1 MSVLSLSQR
10 SRFAVFCAAALMV
23 GVLAGGYFGDR
34 ALATSEKLS
43 EELRTFSELLDTVQD
58 RYMEEVEGTELVYG
72 AIRGML
78 RTLDPHSSFLDPKSY
93 REMREE
99 QRGSFSG
106 LGIVISLRGEENLL
120 TVISPIEGT
129 PAHRAGIRAGDVI
142 SMIETEETSGMSIDK
157 ALVKLRGRKGS
168 EVKLT
173 ILREGVEEPLHFTIT
188 RDDIPTASIPY
199 SYILRPGVGYI
210 KIKNFTQ
217 TTAEELD
224 QKIRHLAQQG
234 MEQLVLDLR
243 ANPGGLLEQAVK
255 VASRFIGGQKMIV
268 YTRGRVA
275 NSDQEYYGT
284 EERDGLRFPLVILVN
299 QGSASAS
306 EIVAGAVQDHDRGL
320 VVGENTW
327 GKGLVQTVY
336 PLSHESALALTTAK
350 YYTPSG
356 RLIQR
361 DYHSLE
367 DYFSYAEANLSEE
380 EREVRYTDAGRKV
393 LGGGGISPDVE
404 VKVPDPPEF
413 IQTLER
419 RTVFFDFAVQ
429 VTARRK
435 VDRDFQADDAVLA
448 QFMKLLGQKKID
460 HKPEE
465 IQANLDYIK
474 NAIRA
479 EVIGAAFGLEERSKV
494 LAERDPQIQGALELL
509 PRAQAMLAALRRP
522 PRASAANPVPPKSP
536 GEVPRQGSTD
546 PVN

>member
-1 MSVLSLSQR
+1 MSGKLHFAIFSL
-10 SRFAVFCAAALMV
+10 VALV
-23 GVLAGGYFGDR
+23 AGVLAGGFFGDP
-34 ALATSEKLS
+34 ALATSEKTA
-43 EELRTFSELLDTVQD
+43 EQLRTFSDMLDLVQE
-58 RYMEEVEGTELVYG
+58 RYMDEVDSSELVYSSV
-72 AIRGML
+72 RGML

-142 SMIETEETSGMSIDK
+142 SMIDKEETAGMSIDK
-157 ALVKLRGRKGS
+157 ALVKLRGKKGT
-168 EVKLT
+168 EVNLAVS
-173 ILREGVEEPLHFTIT
+173 REGVDEILHFTVV

-199 SYILRPGVGYI
+199 SYMLRPGVGYI
-210 KIKNFTQ
+210 KIKSFTQ
-217 TTAEELD
+217 TTTEELD
-224 QKIRHLAQQG
+224 QKIRQLAQQG
-234 MEQLVLDLR
+234 MEKLVLDLR

-275 NSDQEYYGT
+275 NSDQEYYGA
-284 EERDGLRFPLVILVN
+284 EERDGLRYPLVVLVN

-306 EIVAGAVQDHDRGL
+306 EIVAGAIQDHDRGL

-336 PLSHESALALTTAK
+336 PLSHESAMALTTAK

-367 DYFSYAEANLSEE
+367 DYFSYADANLSEVD
-380 EREVRYTDAGRKV
+380 REVKFTDAGRKV
-393 LGGGGISPDVE
+393 LGGGGINPDVAIE
-404 VKVPDPPEF
+404 VPEPAEF
-413 IQTLER
+413 IQLLER
-419 RTVFFDFAVQ
+419 RSVFFDFAVQ
-429 VTARRK
+429 VLARRQ
-435 VDRDFQADDAVLA
+435 VTRDFQADDAVLA
-448 QFMKLLGQKKID
+448 HFMKFLAQKKID
-460 HKPEE
+460 YKPEDIE
-465 IQANLDYIK
+465 ANRDYVR

-479 EVIGAAFGLEERSKV
+479 EVIGGAFGLEERNKV
-494 LAERDPQIQGALELL
+494 IGERDPQLQRALEVMQ
-509 PRAQAMLAALRRP
+509 RAQEMLAALRKP
-522 PRASAANPVPPKSP
+522 GPDLSARPVPPGPASESP
-536 GEVPRQGSTD
+536 RSGPGGPAD
-546 PVN
+546 